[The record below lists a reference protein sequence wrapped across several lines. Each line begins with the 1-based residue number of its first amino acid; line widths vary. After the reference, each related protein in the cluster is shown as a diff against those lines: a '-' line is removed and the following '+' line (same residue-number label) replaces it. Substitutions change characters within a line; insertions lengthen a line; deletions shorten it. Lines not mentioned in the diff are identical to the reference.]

1 MSEAHNGH
9 SDSRYIKIYGVL
21 MVLFIISVLGPELGM
36 PIVTLITAFGIALV
50 KALMVA
56 AWFMHLNT
64 EKKYIW
70 FLIISS
76 LLFIVALFV
85 GLAPDIWMWE
95 GQNWRHCTPGTCVEL
110 IVPETRGI
118 LGL

>member
-1 MSEAHNGH
+1 MSEAHAGKHTN
-9 SDSRYIKIYGVL
+9 YLKIYIIL
-21 MVLFIISVLGPELGM
+21 MVLLVISILGPELGM
-36 PIVTLITAFGIALV
+36 PIVTLVSAFGIALV

-56 AWFMHLNT
+56 AWFMHLNV

-76 LLFIVALFV
+76 LLFIVAMWV
-85 GLAPDIWMWE
+85 GMAPDIMLWE

-110 IVPETRGI
+110 TVPESRG
-118 LGL
+118 LFGL